1 MLQITF
7 IFHVL
12 FSTRT
17 CRLVGIEFLLHR
29 RATAF
34 GHAFPGHFTEG
45 IGWLVGGLV
54 GLWRS
59 ISVPSTSHFGKVV
72 LKLSKDT
79 KPTVK
84 FQDDPSQNATELN
97 SILICIYIDIHT
109 WFCRSCTIFSR
120 YHPMIAHAETPAP
133 LDCWSNTGLPK
144 WSCFFGSILAMAS
157 TAGLA
162 YVLVLKS
169 WWQRIRSFS
178 SGDGQHPWEV
188 PYLHDPTPLH
198 FWLTA
203 GAVALSAHVNR
214 KAEEVWQ
221 PKVCDILSTY
231 QY

>member
-1 MLQITF
+1 MIAFCYFFQAF
-7 IFHVL
+7 PPCY
-12 FSTRT
+12 RT

-84 FQDDPSQNATELN
+84 FQDDPSRNTTELN
-97 SILICIYIDIHT
+97 SMFICIYVHDFVDLAQYFHNIIPWSSMRRLRPLLIVGQTRDCPSGLVSLAVSLQWHQLLDLLMC
-109 WFCRSCTIFSR
+109 WF
-120 YHPMIAHAETPAP
+120 
-133 LDCWSNTGLPK
+133 SNH
-144 WSCFFGSILAMAS
+144 
-157 TAGLA
+157 
-162 YVLVLKS
+162 
-169 WWQRIRSFS
+169 
-178 SGDGQHPWEV
+178 DGKESDHSPVVMGNITERFHCI
-188 PYLHDPTPLH
+188 PD
-198 FWLTA
+198 WLL

-214 KAEEVWQ
+214 KAEEVWH
-221 PKVCDILSTY
+221 PKYATY
-231 QY
+231 SAHININ